1 MTQHIR
7 VILEYF
13 HPWTNSAGFFY
24 AREQGWYE
32 EVGLDV
38 ELATYDSARGDT
50 LAYLNR
56 GEAQFGIFPTNR
68 LLVLREKTEGP
79 SVVGV
84 AAINHGGM
92 ETIQTLKKTGIQTP
106 ADLSGKR
113 IAMNPTP
120 RGLAMVKQLIAANG
134 GVPEFEVVDAGVREY
149 EAHDLDA
156 GVADATFGSYWGWE
170 LLLKSS
176 VPDEERIIWPVDT
189 IGAPKYHSYLLG
201 VNEEFLSEQ
210 PEVVEKFLAITARG
224 FLAVAKEPQLAAS
237 VYEKTIPYFPQYLI
251 EASLPKIATSWTR
264 DGKWGEQYDDVMQEY
279 SDWLYD
285 NGILNQKDGWKSSY
299 TNKYLPKER
308 VLI

>member
-1 MTQHIR
+1 MTKHIR

-32 EVGLDV
+32 EAGFDV
-38 ELATYDSARGDT
+38 ELSCYDPARGDT

-56 GEAQFGIFPTNR
+56 GEAHFGIFPTNR
-68 LLVLREKTEGP
+68 LLVLREKVNGP
-79 SVVGV
+79 SVIGV

-120 RGLAMVKQLIAANG
+120 RGLAMVKHLITTNG
-134 GVPEFEVVDAGVREY
+134 GVPEFEVVDAGVREL
-149 EAHDLDA
+149 EAHDLEA
-156 GVADATFGSYWGWE
+156 GIADATFGSYWAWE
-170 LLLKSS
+170 LLFKSS

-201 VNEEFLSEQ
+201 VNEQFAAENVEDVKRFLE
-210 PEVVEKFLAITARG
+210 ITERG
-224 FLAVAKEPQLAAS
+224 FLAVVQNPSVAIS

-251 EASLPKIATSWTR
+251 ENSLPKIALSWTK
-264 DGKWGEQYDDVMQEY
+264 DGEWGIQYEDVMKEY
-279 SDWLYD
+279 SDWLLE
-285 NGILNQKDGWKSSY
+285 NGILTNKDGWKTAY
-299 TNKYLPKER
+299 TNEYLSKER
-308 VLI
+308 ARV

>member
-1 MTQHIR
+1 MTKHIR

-13 HPWTNSAGFFY
+13 HPWTNSAGFYY

-32 EVGLDV
+32 EIGLDV
-38 ELATYDSARGDT
+38 ELATYDPARGDT

-68 LLVLREKTEGP
+68 LLVLREKVEGP
-79 SVVGV
+79 SVIGV

-92 ETIQTLKKTGIQTP
+92 ETIQTVKRTGIQTP

-120 RGLAMVKQLIAANG
+120 RGIAMVKHLIAANG
-134 GVPEFEVVDAGVREY
+134 GVPEFEVVDAGVREL
-149 EAHDLDA
+149 EAHDLQN

-176 VPDEERIIWPVDT
+176 VPDEERIVWPVDT

-201 VNEEFLSEQ
+201 ANEQFAKEN
-210 PEVVEKFLAITARG
+210 PELVRQFIAATARG
-224 FLAVAKEPQLAAS
+224 FMAMAQNPQLAAPI
-237 VYEKTIPYFPQYLI
+237 YEKTIPYFPQYLI
-251 EASLPKIATSWTR
+251 ESSLPKIATSWIK
-264 DGKWGEQYDDVMQEY
+264 DNAWGKQYEDVMQEY
-279 SDWLYD
+279 SDWLYKH
-285 NGILNQKDGWKSSY
+285 GILTQKDGWKTSY
-299 TNKYLPKER
+299 TNAFLPKKR
-308 VLI
+308 VFV